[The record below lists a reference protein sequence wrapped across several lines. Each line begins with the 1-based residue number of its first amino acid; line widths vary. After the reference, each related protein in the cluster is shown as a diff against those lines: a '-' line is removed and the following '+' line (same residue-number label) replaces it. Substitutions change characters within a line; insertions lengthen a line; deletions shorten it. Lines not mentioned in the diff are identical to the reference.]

1 MGSRE
6 IENAK
11 LKIENRQYNTINQ
24 YFNGN
29 IFFEIFFS
37 RYRHL

>member
-11 LKIENRQYNTINQ
+11 LKIENCEYNTINQ